1 MGGRGGTGGVVSDP
15 CVYCGGGQLVAVLL
29 PGHVE
34 VEAVLCLGCG
44 LPQPVEVTQPGS
56 AGS

>member
-15 CVYCGGGQLVAVLL
+15 CAYCGGEQLVAVLL
-29 PGHVE
+29 PGHVD
-34 VEAVLCLGCG
+34 VEAVLCLVCG
-44 LPQPVEVTQPGS
+44 RPQLVEVTQPGS

>member
-1 MGGRGGTGGVVSDP
+1 VSDP
-15 CVYCGGGQLVAVLL
+15 CVYCGGAQLVAVLL

-44 LPQPVEVTQPGS
+44 RPQPVQVHQPDT